1 MEGWMRKLFAALV
14 ALSVPVALLAS
25 PVLAETSLRA
35 PQNSVST
42 YILLDRTGSMSDRWA
57 EALSSVNA
65 YAVALGED
73 EAPRPDLQVVVPKPT
88 LKTSVTLA
96 VFDAQDGLQ
105 FDVLRRGVDPH
116 GWKPVTSQE
125 ASPRGMTPLF
135 DAMGQMMA
143 LAEKD
148 NPKKAVIVIMTDGAE
163 NASRE
168 MTKLKVKASLDRARE
183 RGWEVVFLGA
193 DFSNFADAS
202 GVGVTASKSIA
213 VDKSALSGTMQ
224 RLAKKSR
231 DYGQSAAPA
240 PVTFDAED
248 RKVAKEDQV
257 KQKQNR

>member
-1 MEGWMRKLFAALV
+1 MRKVFAALV
-14 ALSVPVALLAS
+14 ALSVPLAFMAA
-25 PVLAETSLRA
+25 PAVAETTLRA
-35 PQNSVST
+35 PQSSVNT
-42 YILLDRTGSMSDRWA
+42 YILLDRTGSMSDRWT
-57 EALSSVNA
+57 EALGSVNA

-73 EAPRPDLQVVVPKPT
+73 DAPQAARPS

-96 VFDAQDGLQ
+96 VFDAQDGLK
-105 FDVLRRGVDPH
+105 FDVLRRSVDP
-116 GWKPVTSQE
+116 GRWNPVTSAE

-135 DAMGQMMA
+135 DAVGQMMS

-168 MTKLKVKASLDRARE
+168 MNKTKVKATLDRARE

-193 DFSNFADAS
+193 DFANFADAS

-213 VDKSALSGTMQ
+213 VDKSALGETMQ

-231 DYGQSAAPA
+231 TYGESAAPA
-240 PVTFDAED
+240 SMTFDEAD
-248 RKVAKEDQV
+248 RKAAKEAEV
-257 KQKQNR
+257 KQKQRP

>member
-1 MEGWMRKLFAALV
+1 MRRLFAGLL
-14 ALSVPVALLAS
+14 ALSVPVALFAS

-35 PQNSVST
+35 PQNKVST
-42 YILLDRTGSMSDRWA
+42 YILLDRTGSMSDRWT

-73 EAPRPDLQVVVPKPT
+73 DAPAPQADLQIAVPKPT

-116 GWKPVTSQE
+116 SWKPVTSAE

-135 DAMGQMMA
+135 DAMGQIMA

-148 NPKKAVIVIMTDGAE
+148 NPNKAVIVIMTDGAE

-168 MTKLKVKASLDRARE
+168 MNKDKVKATLARAKE

-202 GVGVTASKSIA
+202 SVGVTASKSIA
-213 VDKSALSGTMQ
+213 VDKSALNGTMQ

-231 DYGQSAAPA
+231 DYGQSVAPA
-240 PVTFDAED
+240 PMVFDAED
-248 RKVAKEDQV
+248 RKVAKEEDV
-257 KQKQNR
+257 KQKQKP